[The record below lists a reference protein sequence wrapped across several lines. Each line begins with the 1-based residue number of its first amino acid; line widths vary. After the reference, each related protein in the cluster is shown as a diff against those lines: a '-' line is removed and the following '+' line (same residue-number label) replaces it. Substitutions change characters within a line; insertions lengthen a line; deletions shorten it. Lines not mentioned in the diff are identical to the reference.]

1 MIINGYL
8 RKKIVNTD
16 GEIIGYNQDK
26 IPLCLITNSNA
37 QYLSS
42 IISDGL
48 RNKQFNQVYTLRT
61 SLSDSNASRIEIGD
75 QIENLV
81 TKEKRIVKQIDIASK
96 RYGMHSLIYF
106 VGVE

>member
-8 RKKIVNTD
+8 RKKIVNPD
-16 GEIIGYNQDK
+16 GEIIGYNQER

-37 QYLSS
+37 QYTSAV
-42 IISDGL
+42 ISDGI

-61 SLSDSNASRIEIGD
+61 SLSDNNAAKIEIGD
-75 QIENLV
+75 QIENLI
-81 TKEKRIVKQIDIASK
+81 TKEKRVVKQIEVASK